1 MEEEGKKK
9 SSGLTEEQKIRIQK
23 NRERALEIQ
32 RRKRK
37 EREEEEEKNK
47 KNNNNI
53 KKRNV
58 DDVKKDNDE
67 KLQNK
72 KEEKRNVVE
81 ELLEEFEINASNLV
95 SKKEAKEMYCL
106 PEGTLAVCSFVEKDN
121 PRNRGWTKMKL
132 YDRSEIRA
140 KAWRRYGGMEGL
152 IAERES
158 RVMKRFKKD
167 LEATKDV
174 FK

>member
-1 MEEEGKKK
+1 MEKEEKKT
-9 SSGLTEEQKIRIQK
+9 SGLTEEQKVKIQR

-37 EREEEEEKNK
+37 EREEEQENQK
-47 KNNNNI
+47 NNNI

-58 DDVKKDNDE
+58 EDVDDKKNVKLQKKE
-67 KLQNK
+67 KLGV
-72 KEEKRNVVE
+72 EEKEVV
-81 ELLEEFEINASNLV
+81 LEEFEMNASNLV

-140 KAWRRYGGMEGL
+140 RARKRHGGLEGL

-158 RVMKRFKKD
+158 RVMKRFEKD
-167 LEATKDV
+167 LEKTKDI